1 MRVLWQSTR
10 SSTHVCFLVFALY
23 RYRFI
28 SHIIKCTERI
38 TMNIKTQSNSPKLV
52 WAVMTNRHDGKS
64 EVVKVVTDYHEADLA
79 VQSNPTI
86 FYKCGPVPIN

>member
-1 MRVLWQSTR
+1 MDIENQAS
-10 SSTHVCFLVFALY
+10 
-23 RYRFI
+23 I
-28 SHIIKCTERI
+28 
-38 TMNIKTQSNSPKLV
+38 PKLV

-64 EVVKVVTDYHEADLA
+64 EVVKVVTNYQEADLA

>member
-1 MRVLWQSTR
+1 
-10 SSTHVCFLVFALY
+10 
-23 RYRFI
+23 
-28 SHIIKCTERI
+28 
-38 TMNIKTQSNSPKLV
+38 MNIKTQSNSPKLV

-64 EVVKVVTDYHEADLA
+64 EVVKVVTDYQEADLA